1 MGRLEAELTHDINVL
16 SKYIETQTKSGNN
29 DTSVHYYETDANKFI
44 RSAIQRIR
52 CSTSIYDSIMERWG
66 QGMCVSHAIEM
77 NEMYSSR
84 LRGAGGDAGSDAVFQ
99 VNHIDGPFWFVP
111 DLTMVRLIV
120 TLYNET
126 NIKTNLKG
134 RVVQCG
140 AGEFLAHDYNRD
152 PHFIF
157 GEQTSDQLRYVL
169 KFHYV
174 LYPDWMPAILVDAYK
189 GSNVI
194 WNSAARRLFV
204 FTLNPTTPIQSFASW
219 GLNLV
224 TILVGITVGLFR
236 RR

>member
-52 CSTSIYDSIMERWG
+52 CSTMIYDTIMERWG
-66 QGMCVSHAIEM
+66 EGMCVSHAIEM

-111 DLTMVRLIV
+111 GLTMVRLIV

-152 PHFIF
+152 LHFIF

-169 KFHYV
+169 KLHYV
-174 LYPDWMPAILVDAYK
+174 LYPDWMPAILVDVYK

>member
-1 MGRLEAELTHDINVL
+1 MGKLEAELTGDINVL
-16 SKYIETQTKSGNN
+16 SKYIETQTKDDC

-66 QGMCVSHAIEM
+66 QGRCVSHVIAM

-111 DLTMVRLIV
+111 GLTIIRLIV

-134 RVVQCG
+134 RVVQCR
-140 AGEFLAHDYNRD
+140 AGEFLAHDYNKD
-152 PHFIF
+152 LHFIF

-169 KFHYV
+169 KLHYV
-174 LYPDWMPAILVDAYK
+174 LYPDWMPAILVDVYK
-189 GSNVI
+189 GSNML
-194 WNSAARRLFV
+194 WNNAARRLLV
-204 FTLNPTTPIQSFASW
+204 FTLNPTTPIQSFVSW
-219 GLNLV
+219 GLNMV
-224 TILVGITVGLFR
+224 TKLVGITVGLFR
-236 RR
+236 R

>member
-1 MGRLEAELTHDINVL
+1 
-16 SKYIETQTKSGNN
+16 
-29 DTSVHYYETDANKFI
+29 
-44 RSAIQRIR
+44 
-52 CSTSIYDSIMERWG
+52 MERWG
-66 QGMCVSHAIEM
+66 QGRCVSHVIAM

-84 LRGAGGDAGSDAVFQ
+84 LRGVGGDAGSDAVFQ
-99 VNHIDGPFWFVP
+99 VNHIDGPFGFIP
-111 DLTMVRLIV
+111 YLTMVRLIV

-140 AGEFLAHDYNRD
+140 AGEFLAHDYNWDR
-152 PHFIF
+152 HFIF
-157 GEQTSDQLRYVL
+157 GEQSSDQLRYVL
-169 KFHYV
+169 KLHYV
-174 LYPDWMPAILVDAYK
+174 LYPDWMPAILVDVYK
-189 GSNVI
+189 GSNVF

>member
-1 MGRLEAELTHDINVL
+1 MGKLEAELTGDINVL
-16 SKYIETQTKSGNN
+16 SKYIETQTKCDNN
-29 DTSVHYYETDANKFI
+29 NTSVHYYETDANKFI

-77 NEMYSSR
+77 NEMYSSC
-84 LRGAGGDAGSDAVFQ
+84 LRGVGGEAGSDAVFQ
-99 VNHIDGPFWFVP
+99 VNHIDGPFGIVP
-111 DLTMVRLIV
+111 YLTMVRLIV

-140 AGEFLAHDYNRD
+140 AGEFLAHDYNKD
-152 PHFIF
+152 LHFIF

-169 KFHYV
+169 KLHYV
-174 LYPDWMPAILVDAYK
+174 LYPDWMPAILVDVYK

>member
-1 MGRLEAELTHDINVL
+1 MGKLKAELNGDINVL
-16 SKYIETQTKSGNN
+16 SKYIETQTNGDG
-29 DTSVHYYETDANKFI
+29 DTSIHYYETDANKFI

-52 CSTSIYDSIMERWG
+52 CSTSIYDTIMERWG
-66 QGMCVSHAIEM
+66 EGMCVSHLIEM

-84 LRGAGGDAGSDAVFQ
+84 LRGVEGDAGSDTVFQ
-99 VNHIDGPFWFVP
+99 VNRVDGPFWFVP
-111 DLTMVRLIV
+111 YLTMVRLIV

-152 PHFIF
+152 MHFIF
-157 GEQTSDQLRYVL
+157 GEQTTDQVRYVL
-169 KFHYV
+169 KLHYV

-189 GSNVI
+189 GSNMF
-194 WNSAARRLFV
+194 WNSAVRRPFI
-204 FTLNPTTPIQSFASW
+204 FTLNPTTHIQSFASW

-224 TILVGITVGLFR
+224 TMLVGIMVGVFR
-236 RR
+236 R